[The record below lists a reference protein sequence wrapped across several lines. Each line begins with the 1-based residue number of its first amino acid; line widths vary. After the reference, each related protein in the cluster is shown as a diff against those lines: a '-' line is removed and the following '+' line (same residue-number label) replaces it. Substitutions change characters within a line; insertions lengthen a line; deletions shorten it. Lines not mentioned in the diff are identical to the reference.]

1 MGARVLIAERAG
13 ASAKRSED
21 FVSALVADG
30 TVTDSAAR
38 VATALAL
45 SARSGVVE
53 NQTKGEL
60 AQLCG
65 MPIRRFDRACDELI
79 GRGILRRSQS
89 RPYAPN
95 RYEIVSLA
103 SLAGSS
109 FLHDSDLTSSDSWG
123 SGAVGSPQPPS
134 IEGAGAPATLLPSNR
149 RNAANEEIQEEHTV
163 GIDPLCRLMGDNK
176 RLPFSVW
183 QLIHNPPPKSS
194 EDGVYLA
201 YRYLA
206 TVEGAQVPE
215 KNELNW
221 PELREF
227 LDSKRLEQSG
237 ICDAL
242 RDEITEN
249 PRRFKDAAGDD
260 ISLLDDELAV
270 WRRFYVRIGM
280 EEE

>member
-1 MGARVLIAERAG
+1 MGARVLVANLAG

-21 FVSALVADG
+21 FLSALVADG
-30 TVTDSAAR
+30 TFSDSAAR
-38 VATALAL
+38 AAAALAL

-53 NQTKGEL
+53 NQTKGAL

-65 MPIRRFDRACDELI
+65 MTIRRFDRACDELI

-95 RYEIVSLA
+95 RYELVSLA
-103 SLAGSS
+103 PGTVSDSR
-109 FLHDSDLTSSDSWG
+109 DESDLMGSDSWG

-149 RNAANEEIQEEHTV
+149 RNAANEEIQEEDPV
-163 GIDPLCRLMGDNK
+163 AIDPLCRLLGNK

-183 QLIHNPPPKSS
+183 QLIHNPPPKLS

-206 TVEGAQVPE
+206 TIEGAQLPE
-215 KNELNW
+215 RNELNW
-221 PELREF
+221 PELLEF
-227 LDSKRLEQSG
+227 LETGRLERPGVSE
-237 ICDAL
+237 AL
-242 RDEITEN
+242 RDQITTN
-249 PRRFKDAAGDD
+249 PWKLKDAAGDD

-270 WRRFYVRIGM
+270 WRRFYVRLDM